1 MNDPS
6 PSPAGGGG
14 QGGGLDI
21 LGVDNIMLAVGDLE
35 QARAFYETTLGLPV
49 KFAVPQAGVVGYRL
63 GPEEPGLMI
72 RVQSLQPS
80 PPRDT
85 PRIWLEVRDAR
96 QAAAALRE
104 RGARVLGQPME
115 ILTGWAVEIADPW
128 GNVLGLTDYVKDPA
142 KGRHTG

>member
-1 MNDPS
+1 VS
-6 PSPAGGGG
+6 E
-14 QGGGLDI
+14 LDV

-35 QARAFYETTLGLPV
+35 QARTFYETTLGLPV

-85 PRIWLEVRDAR
+85 PRVWLEVRDAR
-96 QAAAALRE
+96 AAAAALRD

-142 KGRHTG
+142 KGRQSG

>member
-1 MNDPS
+1 M
-6 PSPAGGGG
+6 AE
-14 QGGGLDI
+14 LDV

-85 PRIWLEVRDAR
+85 PRVWLEVRDAR
-96 QAAAALRE
+96 AAAAALRD

>member
-1 MNDPS
+1 M
-6 PSPAGGGG
+6 
-14 QGGGLDI
+14 

-35 QARAFYETTLGLPV
+35 QARAFYESTLGLPV

-72 RVQSLQPS
+72 RVQALQPS

-85 PRIWLEVRDAR
+85 PRVWLEVRDAR
-96 QAAAALRE
+96 AAAAALRD
-104 RGARVLGQPME
+104 RGARILGQPME
-115 ILTGWAVEIADPW
+115 ILTGWAVEVTDPW

-142 KGRHTG
+142 KGRQAG